1 MYLSQLHVAMRQQ
14 RYKDLLQEAEQKR
27 PIRVAGL
34 QPTASA
40 PLYRKAA
47 NWLGTQLVS
56 WGRSL
61 LHSDK
66 MSACGKQPA
75 R

>member
-1 MYLSQLHVAMRQQ
+1 MYLSQLHVAMRQE
-14 RYKDLLQEAEQKR
+14 RYKDLPREAEQKR
-27 PIRVAGL
+27 PMRVAGL

-47 NWLGTQLVS
+47 NWLGTQVVS

-61 LHSDK
+61 LHSDT
-66 MSACGKQPA
+66 MSARGKQPA